1 MRVTWHAVPGKG
13 ERATSVP
20 EGRLMSPLVPKIFC
34 IEVYAM
40 RFEKRQIL
48 LLKSPSAMVFKLVLD
63 VMNRLWHLRNAHAK
77 GAVALLPTKGSQF
90 SEGLVDPG

>member
-48 LLKSPSAMVFKLVLD
+48 LRD
-63 VMNRLWHLRNAHAK
+63 NLREH
-77 GAVALLPTKGSQF
+77 
-90 SEGLVDPG
+90 

>member
-1 MRVTWHAVPGKG
+1 
-13 ERATSVP
+13 
-20 EGRLMSPLVPKIFC
+20 
-34 IEVYAM
+34 M

>member
-1 MRVTWHAVPGKG
+1 MKVAWHAVPGKG

-48 LLKSPSAMVFKLVLD
+48 LLKSPSAMPRIYTTHMYVVID
-63 VMNRLWHLRNAHAK
+63 N
-77 GAVALLPTKGSQF
+77 SQEDKM
-90 SEGLVDPG
+90 S